1 MRSLLYLNYK
11 GKPAQTVMEFE
22 ELLKERRDEI
32 LQIAARHGAY
42 NVRVF
47 GSVARGEASQES
59 DIDLLVD
66 VGENHSRWFPGGLLA
81 DLEDLLGC
89 KVDIVTENGLHR
101 LIRERVLKEAVPL

>member
-1 MRSLLYLNYK
+1 M
-11 GKPAQTVMEFE
+11 GID
-22 ELLKERRDEI
+22 ELLKERREEI
-32 LQIAARHGAY
+32 IRIAAKHGAY

-47 GSVARGEASQES
+47 GSVARGEASAES
-59 DIDLLVD
+59 DIDFLID
-66 VGENHSRWFPGGLLA
+66 VGANHSRWFPGGLLA